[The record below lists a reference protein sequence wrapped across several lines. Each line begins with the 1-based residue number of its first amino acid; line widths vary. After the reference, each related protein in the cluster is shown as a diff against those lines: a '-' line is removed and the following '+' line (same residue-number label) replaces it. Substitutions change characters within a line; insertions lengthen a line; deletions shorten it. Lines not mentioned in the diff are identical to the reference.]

1 MFTEE
6 CLNPEKETRFQTSL
20 QNTPQLVMPSVTASP
35 AEGWYGD
42 LRDSNVNLIDMVKN
56 DYSGFNLGYYL
67 CFSNIFI
74 P

>member
-1 MFTEE
+1 MSKPRKGDKVSNQSAEHTTAGYAI
-6 CLNPEKETRFQTSL
+6 CH
-20 QNTPQLVMPSVTASP
+20 TASP
-35 AEGWYGD
+35 AEGWYGG
-42 LRDSNVNLIDMVKN
+42 LRDSDVNLIDMVKN